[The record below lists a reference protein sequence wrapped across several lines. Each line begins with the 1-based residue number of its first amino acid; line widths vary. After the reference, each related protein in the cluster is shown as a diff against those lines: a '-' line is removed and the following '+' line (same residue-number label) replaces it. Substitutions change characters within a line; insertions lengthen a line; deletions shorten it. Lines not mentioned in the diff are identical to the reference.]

1 MAHLTRKRT
10 REEDRNQKGL
20 AAESYPAATWWS
32 RYGGLLAEALHM
44 SSSEIAAVD
53 AADAAA
59 AVTAELEVTVEPR
72 AAVEDAEQPL
82 WLQTVEAAT
91 AAGIV
96 WVKTK
101 GSPWWPA
108 QLLSAAGEAA
118 WAPRVPLSRAAGDL
132 KVRYSP
138 LGRSAVRL
146 TAQRS
151 ALLPVV
157 HSLACGGNQTLPA
170 NTRTSSR
177 GATQPCGV

>member
-1 MAHLTRKRT
+1 
-10 REEDRNQKGL
+10 
-20 AAESYPAATWWS
+20 
-32 RYGGLLAEALHM
+32 M
-44 SSSEIAAVD
+44 SPSEIAAVD

-82 WLQTVEAAT
+82 ASEMLGTPQLFTEQTVEAAT

-101 GSPWWPA
+101 GSPFWPA

-118 WAPRVPLSRAAGDL
+118 WAHRVPLSRAAGDL

-138 LGRSAVRL
+138 LGRSTVSL
-146 TAQRS
+146 TAQQS